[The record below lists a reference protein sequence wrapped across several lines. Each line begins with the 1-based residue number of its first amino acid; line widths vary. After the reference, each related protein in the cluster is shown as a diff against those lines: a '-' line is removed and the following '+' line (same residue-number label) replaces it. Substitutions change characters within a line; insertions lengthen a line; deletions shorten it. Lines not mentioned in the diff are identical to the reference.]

1 MCENLFT
8 RDYFP
13 HSVLLNQKKF
23 LFLKYLFYIIL
34 IFAVCPINPE
44 HNFDIVTM
52 PYASLRTLSY
62 TKADLYKIEKYIRKG
77 IVIDN
82 EKLSGFLPKR
92 MKGIEPSSPVYL
104 PMFKYFLIFPPHHN
118 LQYSTNPFY

>member
-1 MCENLFT
+1 MS
-8 RDYFP
+8 
-13 HSVLLNQKKF
+13 H
-23 LFLKYLFYIIL
+23 
-34 IFAVCPINPE
+34 NPE

-92 MKGIEPSSPVYL
+92 MKGIEPSSPVWKTGVIA
-104 PMFKYFLIFPPHHN
+104 FIRHPHI
-118 LQYSTNPFY
+118 